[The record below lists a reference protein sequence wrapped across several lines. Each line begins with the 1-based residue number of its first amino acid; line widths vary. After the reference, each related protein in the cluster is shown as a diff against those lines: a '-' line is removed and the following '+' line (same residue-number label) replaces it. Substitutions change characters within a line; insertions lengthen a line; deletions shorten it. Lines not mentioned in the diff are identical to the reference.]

1 MKKEIKFLEKYYL
14 EFEKL
19 ITNEHFKNTINLKN
33 QILKIKNNKKN
44 KINVI
49 TAYIINRVMPV

>member
-33 QILKIKNNKKN
+33 QILKIK
-44 KINVI
+44 IVYWI
-49 TAYIINRVMPV
+49 VLRQL